1 MIILMILM
9 VMLVLMILIILFFFN
24 FFFCVIRFT
33 YVPTAHS
40 GGIISNVLY
49 NFLMDWNIDRKVSTM
64 IVDNCAGNDAII
76 G

>member
-1 MIILMILM
+1 
-9 VMLVLMILIILFFFN
+9 MLVLMILIILFFLN
-24 FFFCVIRFT
+24 FFFCVIRFI
-33 YVPTAHS
+33 YVPTPHS